1 MKTSQLISGQL
12 IIRDAGK
19 NTPKPDDRRLV
30 MVVGILAMPSGVLV
44 PEHQYTVS
52 GFARDY
58 NPDNAL
64 KTVELTVFEQC
75 AANPPIDRTLELYGM
90 AMGSALTLPIWR
102 V

>member
-1 MKTSQLISGQL
+1 MKLSQLISGQL

-30 MVVGILAMPSGVLV
+30 MVVGILAIPSGILV

-52 GFARDY
+52 GYGRNY
-58 NPDNAL
+58 NPDHPL
-64 KTVELTVFEQC
+64 KTVELTVYEESKTD
-75 AANPPIDRTLELYGM
+75 PPIDRTQELLGM